1 MSVMGIGECNDRWEV
16 SGPLLPAEA
25 FSDAAL
31 TGVRR
36 ILIPFLDPSE
46 VTAARTKLAPSL
58 AALGFDED
66 TNGEPNGT
74 IYLRRE

>member
-1 MSVMGIGECNDRWEV
+1 MIRL
-16 SGPLLPAEA
+16 SGPLLPPEA
-25 FSDAAL
+25 FTPDAL

-46 VTAARTKLAPSL
+46 VTAARSKLSPAL
-58 AALGFDED
+58 TALGFTED
-66 TNGEPNGT
+66 MNGEPNGT